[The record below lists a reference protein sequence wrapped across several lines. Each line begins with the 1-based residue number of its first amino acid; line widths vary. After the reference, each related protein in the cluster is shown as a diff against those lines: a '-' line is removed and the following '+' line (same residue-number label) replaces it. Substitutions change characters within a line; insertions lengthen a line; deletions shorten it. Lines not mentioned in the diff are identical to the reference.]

1 MKVQA
6 RPYKLRPCKTEA
18 GRIRQ
23 GKRICNA
30 NSKALEEMMKLPEE
44 FFVDISPHVPHSETL
59 EEPEPF
65 RSCNESHPTITPLPD
80 GAYGPYKTGVSRA

>member
-1 MKVQA
+1 MKAQM

-30 NSKALEEMMKLPEE
+30 NSKALEEMMKSPRE
-44 FFVDISPHVPHSETL
+44 FPVDVGQDPCHTTILEGIRFCVS
-59 EEPEPF
+59 EEPCSAIS
-65 RSCNESHPTITPLPD
+65 RLPSKD
-80 GAYGPYKTGVSRA
+80 GSSS